1 MGGSSGTTR
10 DCLELLHQAQT
21 CGARAALFGRKIVDA
36 DDPLLL
42 VQAMRHVTDG
52 DLLPEEATCFY
63 HEALARK
70 GLRAER
76 PLGADRCI
84 TENMLLAAPA
94 GMSTV
99 N

>member
-1 MGGSSGTTR
+1 MISRTY
-10 DCLELLHQAQT
+10 DNVFVLPAIH
-21 CGARAALFGRKIVDA
+21 ARQHPIQPAAHAVSLPVDA

-63 HEALARK
+63 HEALARS

-99 N
+99 S